1 MSEAALRTETRHD
14 EAMAAAR
21 RAGVV
26 WRAYAGAARHLFRL
40 VVPSLLVFV
49 PIGVLS
55 LAGLAMV
62 TDESAAQVNGE
73 FQLLGEP
80 GWPLLV
86 WTLVTLLASL
96 AGQAVVVPATVVLA
110 AGLLTGRPV
119 TASAAMRATMRRWS
133 PLLSL
138 TLLGALVFVVIAAA
152 GLGMLLWIE
161 HLLGAF
167 LVMVPLALLAM
178 PCLVAVAIVVLE
190 GASAGSALHRAYRLL
205 RAVGPT
211 NGGLWSGAFTLAFGV
226 LILPAAAQ
234 QAVLWGASGHPLAHG
249 VATSVLGLA
258 TPAFQGMVIARL
270 LLHRLA
276 IRRLV
281 TEFGQIVER
290 LPECGPSPLRPVRVV
305 AALLLPGLLYGG
317 TMLVNPFGWLEVT
330 QTVVT
335 ASWSREGAAEP
346 QPDGRPKPA
355 ISGWDLQAIHAGEGG
370 RMVMLMDSFAQAK
383 LLTCT
388 DSTCAR
394 TRYAWAEPVGA
405 AETPRAPAARLVGGR
420 LVVATWAQQGDPF
433 DEDWRARLGL
443 LMCDATGCVPAPGGR
458 PIAEATQ
465 DTEDRIVAMTQ
476 HPYGGLM
483 LAQVRPL
490 PGQDGEML
498 SVTRCDDPACTSP
511 RTKDVAKLP
520 FSTSSYQDRGL
531 VIGVAPVAD
540 PVVLRFDEDTGA
552 ISVITCEDHECAR
565 MRVEQPVKGG
575 ETWRHEE
582 HRDRS
587 GATMAI
593 RYDGRPV
600 IAYRDSADGS
610 IRLLDCRNQA
620 CSQAD
625 TAVLSAPG
633 QDHLAP
639 ALVLDASERALVAYQ
654 DLDREQLV
662 VAACT
667 GTRCTHTPV
676 AKMRNS
682 PGFGL
687 AMTLDGRGRPV
698 IAWMDGSPYYD
709 DWHLVVTVPHSV
721 P

>member
-40 VVPSLLVFV
+40 VVPSLLMFV
-49 PIGVLS
+49 PMGVLS
-55 LAGLAMV
+55 LAGLATV

-86 WTLVTLLASL
+86 WTLVALLASL

-119 TASAAMRATMRRWS
+119 TTSAAMRATMRRWS

-178 PCLVAVAIVVLE
+178 PCLLAVAIVVLE

-234 QAVLWGASGHPLAHG
+234 QAVLWGASGNPLAHG

-258 TPAFQGMVIARL
+258 TPAFQGTVIARL

-290 LPECGPSPLRPVRVV
+290 LPECGASPLRPVRVV
-305 AALLLPGLLYGG
+305 GALLLPGLLYGG

-335 ASWSREGAAEP
+335 ASWSREGASEP
-346 QPDGRPKPA
+346 QPDGRPKPTV
-355 ISGWDLQAIHAGEGG
+355 SGWDLQAIHAGEGG

-388 DSTCAR
+388 DSTCAG

-420 LVVATWAQQGDPF
+420 LVVATWAQ
-433 DEDWRARLGL
+433 
-443 LMCDATGCVPAPGGR
+443 
-458 PIAEATQ
+458 
-465 DTEDRIVAMTQ
+465 TEDRIVAMTQ

-582 HRDRS
+582 YRDRS

-709 DWHLVVTVPHSV
+709 DWHLVVTVPHSI